1 MGGETEGRDI
11 HASDGGQDDSISTRL
26 QGSRGRITTAGEDE
40 VHKSKSSSGILVPM
54 LNK

>member
-1 MGGETEGRDI
+1 MGGETERRDI

-26 QGSRGRITTAGEDE
+26 QGSRGRITTAGGNE
-40 VHKSKSSSGILVPM
+40 VHKRKRASGILVLM